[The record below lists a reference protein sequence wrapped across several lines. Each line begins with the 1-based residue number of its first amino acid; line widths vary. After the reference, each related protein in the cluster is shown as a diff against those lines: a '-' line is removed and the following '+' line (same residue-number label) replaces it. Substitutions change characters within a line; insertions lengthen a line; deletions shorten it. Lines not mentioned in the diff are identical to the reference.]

1 MFLLESFIRQV
12 IALCN
17 LLQISS
23 SGRGI
28 NDKLES
34 HVEAEEGEVEGLQKD
49 LGDTMESFTYSAKL

>member
-23 SGRGI
+23 SGCGI
-28 NDKLES
+28 KDELES
-34 HVEAEEGEVEGLQKD
+34 HVEAEEGEMEGLPKD
-49 LGDTMESFTYSAKL
+49 LWYKREV